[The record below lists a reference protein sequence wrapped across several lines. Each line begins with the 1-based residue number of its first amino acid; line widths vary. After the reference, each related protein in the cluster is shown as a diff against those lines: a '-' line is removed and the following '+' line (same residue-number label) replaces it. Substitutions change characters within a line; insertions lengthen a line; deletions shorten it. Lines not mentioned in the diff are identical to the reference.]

1 MTASGPRQ
9 TSRAIQFLT
18 GSRLLPSVQ
27 SEQFCSDTLTQAA
40 HQRLNDLW
48 KRDELI
54 ENAGWATFPGSE
66 PVQKVAAACANLL
79 SQSK

>member
-1 MTASGPRQ
+1 VSNFAQ
-9 TSRAIQFLT
+9 T
-18 GSRLLPSVQ
+18 
-27 SEQFCSDTLTQAA
+27 TLTQAA

>member
-1 MTASGPRQ
+1 MRCNMIEQMQTENPPRGGL
-9 TSRAIQFLT
+9 S
-18 GSRLLPSVQ
+18 LPVQ